1 MKKLTDIFPL
11 LETLKHYKKKDF
23 TADLNAGITIGVLLI
38 PQAMAYAM
46 LAGIPPIYGLYASV
60 IPPAIYAL
68 FGSSQNMA
76 IGTVALT
83 SILLLSGHSSFVAEG
98 SDLFLSLDITCVMVF
113 VSH

>member
-46 LAGIPPIYGLYASV
+46 LAGIHPIYGLYASV
-60 IPPAIYAL
+60 MPPAIYEL
-68 FGSSQNMA
+68 FGSSPQLA
-76 IGTVALT
+76 IGQVELRAIFIY
-83 SILLLSGHSSFVAEG
+83 SVCGH
-98 SDLFLSLDITCVMVF
+98 CVELCVF
-113 VSH
+113 HL